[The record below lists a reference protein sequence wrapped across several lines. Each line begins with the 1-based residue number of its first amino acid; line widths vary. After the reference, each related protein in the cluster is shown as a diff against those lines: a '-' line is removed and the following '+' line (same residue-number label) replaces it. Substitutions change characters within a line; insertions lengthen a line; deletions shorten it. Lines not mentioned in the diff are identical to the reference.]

1 LLKEKVQ
8 KPWKRSDPV
17 RAALFFIK
25 KYRFIWR
32 YEEKAVPLPRFLF
45 LLTLKSKNVMK
56 KMMLIVAVALAALS
70 CANKAEKAEEAEAA
84 PAPAAV
90 EVAAPAP
97 AEEQAPANEEQTLI
111 ERAVELGQ
119 DVATEVEKNK

>member
-1 LLKEKVQ
+1 LG
-8 KPWKRSDPV
+8 RSFFYAKNAD
-17 RAALFFIK
+17 LFGDMNK
-25 KYRFIWR
+25 KQYLCRDFC
-32 YEEKAVPLPRFLF
+32 F
-45 LLTLKSKNVMK
+45 LLTLKSINVMK

-97 AEEQAPANEEQTLI
+97 AEEEAPAKEEQTLI